1 MRGSVVLAMLLH
13 ATVNTMSTG
22 LIFPFFSGATL
33 ILLWWI
39 CSVFWLC
46 AGLAY
51 SSWLRNETNR
61 RSPFR
66 PSQLL
71 KVRSLTF
78 PCPKHADLGER
89 SRAADAACDSGD
101 FFA

>member
-1 MRGSVVLAMLLH
+1 MRGSAVLPKLLQ
-13 ATVNTMSTG
+13 ATVNTVGAG
-22 LIFPFFSGATL
+22 LIFPFFSGTTL

-39 CSVFWLC
+39 YSILWLC
-46 AGLAY
+46 AGLGI
-51 SSWLRNETNR
+51 SGTQRNE
-61 RSPFR
+61 PVVAFR